1 MKILIIE
8 DQRELSDSIRAY
20 LSHENFT
27 CEAAYDYH
35 GAMEK
40 IHLYDYACII
50 LDINLPHGN
59 GLNILQELKSHSK
72 ADGVLIISARN
83 SLDDKVLG
91 LNLGADDYLTKP
103 FHMPELAA
111 RVAAIIRRKS
121 FEGRNKIVLDKLSLD
136 LQEKIVKGASGR
148 ADLTKKEY
156 DLLVYFIAN
165 KNKVVTKEAI
175 VEHLWGDSIDMA
187 DNYDF
192 IYTHIKNLRKKLL
205 QAGCPDYIR
214 AIYGMGYKFSTVE
227 TRRS

>member
-8 DQRELSDSIRAY
+8 DQQELSDSIRAY

-27 CEAAYDYH
+27 CETAADYY
-35 GAMEK
+35 AALEK

-59 GLNILQELKSHSK
+59 GLTILQELKADNK

-121 FEGRNKIVLDKLSLD
+121 FEGRNRIVLDKLSLD
-136 LQEKIVKGASGR
+136 LQEKIVKGANGR

-205 QAGCPDYIR
+205 QVGCPDYIR
-214 AIYGMGYKFSTVE
+214 AVYGMGYKFSTTE
-227 TRRS
+227 GRRS

>member
-8 DQRELSDSIRAY
+8 DQQELSDSIRAY
-20 LSHENFT
+20 LNQENFA
-27 CEAAYDYH
+27 CEAAYEYH
-35 GAMEK
+35 AAMDK
-40 IHLYDYACII
+40 VRVGDYACII

-59 GLNILQELKSHSK
+59 GLNILKELKSNGK

-121 FEGRNKIVLDKLSLD
+121 FGGKNRIILDKLSLD
-136 LQEKIVKGASGR
+136 LQDKIVKGANGR

-205 QAGCPDYIR
+205 LAGCPDYIR
-214 AIYGMGYKFSTVE
+214 AIYGMGYKFSTAE
-227 TRRS
+227 SRKP

>member
-8 DQRELSDSIRAY
+8 DQKELSDSIRDY
-20 LSHENFT
+20 LSQENFT
-27 CEAAYDYH
+27 CEMAYDYY
-35 GAMEK
+35 AAIEK
-40 IHLYDYACII
+40 VHLYYYACII

-59 GLNILQELKSHSK
+59 GLNILKELKSLGK
-72 ADGVLIISARN
+72 ADGVLVISARN

-121 FEGRNKIVLDKLSLD
+121 FEGRNRIVLDKLSLD
-136 LQEKIVKGASGR
+136 LQEKIVKGANGR

-192 IYTHIKNLRKKLL
+192 IYTHINNLRKKLL

-214 AIYGMGYKFSTVE
+214 AIYGMGYKFSTAE
-227 TRRS
+227 GRRT

>member
-8 DQRELSDSIRAY
+8 DQQELSDSVRDY

-27 CEAAYDYH
+27 CEMAYDYY
-35 GAMEK
+35 GAKEK
-40 IHLYDYACII
+40 IHLYDYSCII

-59 GLNILQELKSHSK
+59 GLSILKELKSNNK

-121 FEGRNKIVLDKLSLD
+121 SQGRNRIVLDKLSLD
-136 LQEKIVKGASGR
+136 LQEKIVKGPNGR

-205 QAGCPDYIR
+205 HAGCPDYIH
-214 AIYGMGYKFSTVE
+214 AVYGMGYKFSPSE
-227 TRRS
+227 GRRP